1 MTCFAFVIHPVEPQK
16 DVARKF
22 PLLGRLP
29 PSVIDFGCRFFPPVR
44 LAHITGIRSEATGQE
59 IEGWLLA
66 CPLTP
71 KQMLQAPLSTAYHK
85 IVQTGHLAER
95 LGARLLG
102 LGAFT
107 SVVGDAGITISNRLS
122 IPVTTGHSYTVAL
135 TVEAVHEAAKRM
147 NVQLTDCTAAIV
159 GASGSLGKACS
170 QLLARHVP
178 RLILVGRHRDRLQ
191 AVQHLVESFGTQAV
205 VVATDL
211 AALSEADLVV
221 AVSSATVPIIKP
233 EHLKWGAIVC
243 DVARPPS
250 VHPEVR
256 RVRTDVLLIDGG
268 VATVPGE
275 MNLGFDIGLP
285 PGTVYGCMAE
295 TMILTLEGRYECFTL
310 GKELSLQRI
319 DEIAQLARKHG
330 FRLSNLYS
338 LGKNL
343 SPEMIARVQEKAHQ
357 ASYVR
362 L

>member
-1 MTCFAFVIHPVEPQK
+1 MTSFAFIVHPVEPQR

-29 PSVIDFGCRFFPPVR
+29 PSVVDFGSRFFPPVR

-71 KQMLQAPLSTAYHK
+71 KQMLQAPLSTAYDK

-107 SVVGDAGITISNRLS
+107 SVVGDAGVTISNRLS

-135 TVEAVHEAAKRM
+135 TMEAVHEAAKRM
-147 NVQLTDCTAAIV
+147 NIELTDCSAAIV

-170 QLLARHVP
+170 HLLARNVP
-178 RLILVGRHRDRLQ
+178 RLILIGRHRDRLQ
-191 AVQHLVESFGTQAV
+191 AVQHLVESFGTQA

-233 EHLKWGAIVC
+233 EHLKRGAIVC

-268 VATVPGE
+268 VAAVPGE

-330 FRLSNLYS
+330 FHLSNLYS

-343 SPEMIARVQEKAHQ
+343 TPEMIARVKQKAHQ
-357 ASYVR
+357 ALYVKI
-362 L
+362 

>member
-1 MTCFAFVIHPVEPQK
+1 MTSFALIVHPVEPKK

-29 PSVIDFGCRFFPPVR
+29 RSVIDFGSRFFPPVR
-44 LAHITGIRSEATGQE
+44 LAHITGIRSETTGQE

-71 KQMLQAPLSTAYHK
+71 KQMLQAPLSTAYDK

-107 SVVGDAGITISNRLS
+107 SVVGDAGITISNRVS

-135 TVEAVHEAAKRM
+135 TMEAVREAAKRM
-147 NVQLTDCTAAIV
+147 NIELTDCSAAIV

-170 QLLARHVP
+170 QLLARNVP
-178 RLILVGRHRDRLQ
+178 RLILIGRHRDRLQ

-205 VVATDL
+205 VATDL
-211 AALSEADLVV
+211 SALSEADLVV

-233 EHLKWGAIVC
+233 EHLKRGAIVC

-256 RVRTDVLLIDGG
+256 RVRTDMLLIDGG
-268 VATVPGE
+268 VVAVPGE

-343 SPEMIARVQEKAHQ
+343 SPEMIARVQEKAQQ
-357 ASYVR
+357 AFYVKI
-362 L
+362 